1 MKHAILICAH
11 GDMTITKNTISI
23 LDDDE
28 IDFYVHVDAKSN
40 CDPYVEL
47 AGISKYSKI
56 VIVPRKSMWW
66 GTYSLIECEMELL
79 KASYLQR
86 YDYYHLI
93 SGQDLPIK
101 PKKCFLQF
109 FESTK
114 EGTEFVS
121 FWGSNGQYWNRI
133 NYKYPFLKLYHRA
146 SCEFLNN
153 VEKLILTRILR
164 KRDNKYKYFH
174 DKVLYAG
181 SQWFDIT
188 HQLVLRILEQ
198 AEWIEAVF
206 KDGYT
211 VDELF
216 VQTVLGNALDL
227 SRNISNVETRLI
239 DFERGK
245 PYVFRYAD
253 LDEILSS
260 SALFCRKFDV
270 TVDRDIVREITN
282 RMMSIT

>member
-56 VIVPRKSMWW
+56 VIVPRKSVWW

-101 PKKCFLQF
+101 PKNVFCNFLRVL
-109 FESTK
+109 K
-114 EGTEFVS
+114 K
-121 FWGSNGQYWNRI
+121 GQN
-133 NYKYPFLKLYHRA
+133 
-146 SCEFLNN
+146 S
-153 VEKLILTRILR
+153 
-164 KRDNKYKYFH
+164 
-174 DKVLYAG
+174 
-181 SQWFDIT
+181 
-188 HQLVLRILEQ
+188 
-198 AEWIEAVF
+198 
-206 KDGYT
+206 
-211 VDELF
+211 
-216 VQTVLGNALDL
+216 
-227 SRNISNVETRLI
+227 
-239 DFERGK
+239 
-245 PYVFRYAD
+245 
-253 LDEILSS
+253 
-260 SALFCRKFDV
+260 
-270 TVDRDIVREITN
+270 
-282 RMMSIT
+282 